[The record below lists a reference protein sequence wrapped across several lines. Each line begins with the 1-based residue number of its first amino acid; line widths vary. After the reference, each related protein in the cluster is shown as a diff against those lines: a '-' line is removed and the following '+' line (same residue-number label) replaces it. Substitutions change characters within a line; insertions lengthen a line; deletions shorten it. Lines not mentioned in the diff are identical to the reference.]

1 MTTFNNNAQKQ
12 ATKKWVSQALGVGC
26 DDGDA
31 VDRAIHYVNKNIYAE
46 RIDEVLKEINAENET
61 NFIWQHA

>member
-12 ATKKWVSQALGVGC
+12 ATKKWVSQALAIGC

-31 VDRAIHYVNKNIYAE
+31 VDRAISMLIKTYMPIELMK
-46 RIDEVLKEINAENET
+46 
-61 NFIWQHA
+61 F